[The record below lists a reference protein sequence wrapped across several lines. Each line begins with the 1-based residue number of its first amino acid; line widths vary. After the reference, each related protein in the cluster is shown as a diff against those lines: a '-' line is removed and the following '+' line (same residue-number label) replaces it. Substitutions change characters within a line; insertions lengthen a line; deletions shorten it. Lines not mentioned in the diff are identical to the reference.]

1 MNWFQNLRNLK
12 VEITSYCNAA
22 CPGCTRNITGGA
34 TVDNL
39 ELSHMDLALWSRLC
53 QEDTAD
59 IKIREMLFD
68 GSVGDFCMHPLAL
81 DFLEVFMHNHPES
94 EVLINTNGGA
104 RNAKFWSTLGEML
117 SKINHRVNFAIDGL
131 EDTHHI
137 HRRRTTYEMVTRN
150 MQAFISAGGR
160 ANWVYTA
167 FDHNLH
173 QIPEAEVRAHQLG
186 CSYFEVRQSCIPGE
200 DMYTKTA
207 EEEYTIGTDL
217 IDDVTERLDKLIE
230 EKYLIS
236 MPEENAD
243 SPCTA
248 YREKQIQIDWL
259 GNVWPCSYI
268 YSTEVKQPRE
278 SLSPFY
284 MNEGLHPGNNINLN
298 NHSLTEILTNTFY
311 QDTLPDAIQ
320 NVRWQ
325 VCKERCDLKCGSL

>member
-1 MNWFQNLRNLK
+1 MDWFHNLRNLK

-22 CPGCTRNITGGA
+22 CPGCTRNITGGK

-39 ELSHMDLALWSRLC
+39 ELGHMDLDLWTRLC
-53 QEDTAD
+53 EQDTRD
-59 IKIREMLFD
+59 IAIREMLFD
-68 GSVGDFCMHPLAL
+68 GSVGDFCMHPQAL
-81 DFLEVFMHNHPES
+81 DFLAVFMDSHPES

-104 RNAKFWSTLGEML
+104 RNVKFWRTLGEML

-137 HRRRTTYEMVTRN
+137 HRRRTTYDMVVRN
-150 MQAFISAGGR
+150 MQAFITGGGR
-160 ANWVYTA
+160 ANWVFTA
-167 FDHNLH
+167 FDHNIH
-173 QIPEAEVRAHQLG
+173 QIAEAEARAHDMS
-186 CSYFEVRQSCIPGE
+186 CAYFEVRQSCIPGE
-200 DMYTKTA
+200 DMYTKTDT
-207 EEEYTIGTDL
+207 EEYTIGTDL
-217 IDDVTERLDKLIE
+217 IDDVPERLDKLIE

-236 MPEENAD
+236 MPEENSE

-284 MNEGLHPGNNINLN
+284 QNERSHPGNNINLN
-298 NHSLTEILTNTFY
+298 YYSLTEILTNTFY
-311 QDTLPDAIQ
+311 QGTLPDAIQ
-320 NVRWQ
+320 NVRWK
-325 VCKERCDLKCGSL
+325 VCEERCDLRCSSL

>member
-1 MNWFQNLRNLK
+1 MDWFRNLRNLK

-22 CPGCTRNITGGA
+22 CPGCTRNITGGK
-34 TVDNL
+34 TVNNL
-39 ELSHMDLALWSRLC
+39 DLGHMDLDLWTRLSVT
-53 QEDTAD
+53 DTAG
-59 IKIREMLFD
+59 IPVRELLLD
-68 GSVGDFCMHPLAL
+68 GNVGDFCMHPQAL
-81 DFLEVFMHNHPES
+81 EFLQVFMSAHPET

-104 RNAKFWSTLGEML
+104 RSVKFWSTLGEML
-117 SKINHRVNFAIDGL
+117 SQINHRVNFAIDGL

-150 MQAFISAGGR
+150 MQAFIDAGGR

-167 FDHNLH
+167 FDHNIH
-173 QIPEAEVRAHQLG
+173 QIAEAEQRAKTMN

-200 DMYTKTA
+200 DMYTKT
-207 EEEYTIGTDL
+207 EDEEYSIGTDL
-217 IDDVTERLDKLIE
+217 IDSVPERLDKLIE

-236 MPEENAD
+236 MPEENSN
-243 SPCTA
+243 SPCNA

-284 MNEGLHPGNNINLN
+284 MNEDQHPQQAINLN
-298 NHSLTEILTNTFY
+298 NYSLTEILKNNFY
-311 QDTLPDAIQ
+311 QDVLPDAIK

-325 VCKERCDLKCGSL
+325 VCQERCDLKCGFP